1 MHKNSTLHPGALFD
15 VRSSSRTIAFR
26 LLPLVLLK
34 HLFGTMVRKLLPL
47 CRHTVQT
54 FTGNNLT
61 RHKRSNWF

>member
-1 MHKNSTLHPGALFD
+1 MNGTLHPGALFD
-15 VRSSSRTIAFR
+15 VRSPSRTIAFR
-26 LLPLVLLK
+26 LLPPVLLK

-54 FTGNNLT
+54 FTGNNPT